1 MLFLNNYVILL
12 GWIFVVAISSAV
24 CFAIAVW
31 IVDRLVVDT
40 KALRGVMK
48 KPLAAAI
55 LLAAV
60 VIGIA
65 IIVASKC

>member
-1 MLFLNNYVILL
+1 MQFLNSYVIIF
-12 GWIFVVAISSAV
+12 GWILAIAITSAV
-24 CFAIAVW
+24 AFAVAVW

-60 VIGIA
+60 ILGISM
-65 IIVASKC
+65 IVAAVL

>member
-1 MLFLNNYVILL
+1 MSFLNSYVIIL
-12 GWIFVVAISSAV
+12 GWIFAIAISSAV
-24 CFAIAVW
+24 SFAVAVW
-31 IVDRLVVDT
+31 IFDRLIVDT
-40 KALRGVMK
+40 KALRGVMR
-48 KPLAAAI
+48 KPLATAI

>member
-1 MLFLNNYVILL
+1 MSFLNSYVIVL
-12 GWIFVVAISSAV
+12 GWVFVIALTSAVAFAIS
-24 CFAIAVW
+24 IW
-31 IVDRLVVDT
+31 LVDRMVVDT

-60 VIGIA
+60 VLGIS
-65 IIVASKC
+65 IVISSVL